1 MTDIVLDENNDITF
15 KNGDLNL
22 FEETDPLLIAQRL
35 EIKLRL
41 NKGEWFL
48 DINQGIPWQQ
58 EILSKNNQRNLADT
72 YIRRTIISD
81 EDIKSI
87 TQYTATFNN
96 GVYSVFFNATLKD
109 GGTADINL
117 EI

>member
-1 MTDIVLDENNDITF
+1 MTDIILDDNNDITF

-22 FEETDPLLIAQRL
+22 FEETDPLLVAQRL

-41 NKGEWFL
+41 NKGEWFRN
-48 DINQGIPWQQ
+48 INEGIPWQQ

-81 EDIKSI
+81 EGIKSI
-87 TQYTATFNN
+87 NQYTSTFNK
-96 GVYSVFFNATLKD
+96 GVYSVFFSATLAD
-109 GGTADINL
+109 GGTADLTL